1 MLKKYKTQKV
11 TKRRRNPD
19 VGAQRPLSL
28 TATLALAAVCLALA
42 PLAKVALGAERSL
55 EPDSPRYGVRTLATL
70 GETTRNGQCYQ
81 KTFLAPTDKDA
92 DLVGTFIMRLLSD
105 ELRAQ
110 TTWRFDKNSG
120 AITIYGPAKAIEIS
134 EKFINDFSEPLYEAF
149 INSGEFASFVGV
161 APSAQP
167 LQTNE
172 NAPVRSRSYYDPDM
186 NDVVRVAYEPEGA
199 IVPDRTNYAPAFGGG
214 ELPQPVDAQPT
225 VQERPSLLTAVQN
238 SAVAQHPN
246 AQLNNDDLLLDVVAY
261 RCPPSLCDRVAQ
273 LVQRQFATNPE
284 VAFSVDATLGS
295 IVVHTNRKMQREVAA
310 FLEKLNVLPTKQ
322 SASEPDL
329 RVASGTVT
337 PIEGERESERG
348 DAPANLLGVKDQTQS
363 ETSITLDPDA
373 AARASISDVYAPQ
386 FRKVDELHDALLQ
399 LFGQRLERLPSDPE
413 APFSERQIATYRY
426 IKRNPAAKEA
436 EQQQEYVADV
446 RACDLAIDSLHN
458 QIALQGDPGMCA
470 QMLVLLRAMD
480 QPPLRNGNVR
490 RFIPIRNADSK
501 RIRQIFE
508 YDSQKNANT
517 PKRPV
522 SLNDVYRLADEVAI
536 AKALRKLGDDESPR
550 ERAVGYVS
558 ELIAPERRAAL
569 AKIANQPKVVRPLDD
584 AFNAVDSICGRQ
596 RPGDGIRQVAYQEG
610 DFGDVGG
617 FAAPA
622 GSSDF
627 DGLRGGRVGVVQ
639 DFTPIVLDNIDVVIV
654 DNATDAEFQR
664 IQQMINQIEELAK
677 IAEITTEIYNLKHV
691 DCAMLHGVLTTLYA
705 EMFTTKQGRVVFY
718 ALQNPNA
725 LLVAGWGQAYE
736 DMKRLI
742 EMFDQPIQDGAGMFR
757 VARLK
762 YASAD
767 EIATLLTQ
775 TFATPLTAG
784 ASGFAPRIRVF
795 PDVRT
800 NSLLI
805 QASPNDWQEV
815 QKILLELDVNK
826 ADTKLVTKVIPLKNS
841 LAENTRT
848 TIMNIILSAKQG
860 TLDTTAAKFPIL
872 QLLSVDET
880 GKRLVESGVMMD
892 VDVVADV
899 FHNQLVVTAPEDCIE
914 FMEKLV
920 ELLDV
925 APKKAQI
932 RFFQVRNGDATQ
944 IVQTLQSLLATADD
958 NLSTPTLPQ
967 ADGEETFVPVR
978 FAVDSRTN
986 VIIAAAA
993 PKELSIVDAL
1003 IVALDGADKAE
1014 RKVEVV
1020 QLRNIQALVVAEAID
1035 DYLSQKQQ
1043 LETASE
1049 VLSTFQL
1056 YESQVIVIPESISN
1070 SIIVSASGE
1079 EMEKILDMI
1088 KIFDADPPQ
1097 VQIQVLIAEVTLS
1110 DQEQFGIEAGLQNS
1124 TSFDRSMITT
1134 TSSGSST
1141 GVPGFDIIGS
1151 NGPGKNM
1158 SAPVNSR
1165 DIAGQVLNNFAMGTT
1180 DSTLGYGGFVVSASS
1195 RSVQLTLRALREK
1208 NRLQVLSRPQVTAMD
1223 NQQAFILVG
1232 QRVPRINGT
1241 TTTNYGVQ
1249 MNTTDT
1255 PVGLILLVTPRVT
1268 KDNRVVMEIGAEK
1281 SSLGNDSDAT
1291 PIYSQNGE
1299 VIKSRSID
1307 TIQTMTA
1314 ISARDGETVMLG
1326 GLLRSNKEKI
1336 SRGVPFVSDLPIVG
1350 RLFRYDQEVEQR
1362 RELLIV
1368 MTPHIMRDSCD
1379 FSEVMRVE
1387 MSKMHVDLDEAMSI
1401 NGNMGLYDPRTSQGY
1416 QTKKTKRIMSE
1427 ILHPDKMDE
1436 LDNIPPYSP
1445 QRDYAPRYN
1454 TTSPESAPS
1463 RATSPS
1469 LRSAPS
1475 PRRVNTVEP
1484 SQPTR
1489 QGPAIPRQN
1498 SILNDEF
1505 YLDGATD
1512 DFSAN
1517 ERTRATHNEPDVPQR
1532 AEERVAM
1539 RVDPEPNEP
1548 GALNA
1553 PNNNETTRSSTP
1565 HYARLLNEAEEAN
1578 AATSPARADNLRETS
1593 ADEPAT
1599 RRPVGISNYR
1609 NRNVTRRASELN
1621 REEEEE
1627 YREDERGANAV
1638 RDSRGETYIRGQVDD
1653 TRFDNA
1659 WTRPFYW
1666 LDLAKATRAQENDE
1680 QSNAKI
1686 FRWSILGL

>member
-1 MLKKYKTQKV
+1 MLNKYKTHKV
-11 TKRRRNPD
+11 TRRRRLPEP
-19 VGAQRPLSL
+19 GAKRPLSL
-28 TATLALAAVCLALA
+28 STTILIVAVCLALA
-42 PLAKVALGAERSL
+42 PIAQLAVAADNSGEI
-55 EPDSPRYGVRTLATL
+55 ESPRYGVHSLATL
-70 GETTRNGQCYQ
+70 GQTTRNGQCYQ
-81 KTFLAPTDKDA
+81 KTFLAPTNKDA
-92 DLVGTFIMRLLSD
+92 DLVGIFIMRLLSD

-110 TTWRFDKNSG
+110 TSWRFDKENG
-120 AITIYGPAKAIEIS
+120 TITIYGPAKAIEIS
-134 EKFINDFSEPLYEAF
+134 EKFLNDFSEPLYEAF
-149 INSGEFASFVGV
+149 ITSGEFASFVGV
-161 APSAQP
+161 SPNVKERLVQNVE
-167 LQTNE
+167 T
-172 NAPVRSRSYYDPDM
+172 APVRSRSYYDPEL

-199 IVPDRTNYAPAFGGG
+199 IVPDRRNYAPAFGGG
-214 ELPQPVDAQPT
+214 ETPQANAPMPT
-225 VQERPSLLTAVQN
+225 KQERPTLVGAVQN
-238 SAVAQHPN
+238 SVVSQN
-246 AQLNNDDLLLDVVAY
+246 EQSNNDDLLLDVASY

-284 VAFSVDATLGS
+284 VAFSVDSTIGS

-310 FLEKLNVLPTKQ
+310 FLAKLEVYPAKQ
-322 SASEPDL
+322 SAYEPDL
-329 RVASGTVT
+329 RVTTGVIT
-337 PIEGERESERG
+337 PIEGEIQ
-348 DAPANLLGVKDQTQS
+348 DAEKGGSSNWLGVKS
-363 ETSITLDPDA
+363 EKTAQGSILDPDA

-399 LFGQRLERLPSDPE
+399 LFGERLQRLQSDPD

-426 IKRNPAAKEA
+426 VKRNVNAAEDA
-436 EQQQEYVADV
+436 SQEYVADARV
-446 RACDLAIDSLHN
+446 CDLAIDALHN

-490 RFIPIRNADSK
+490 RFIPIRNSDSK

-508 YDSQKNANT
+508 YEAQKNANEQGQDL
-517 PKRPV
+517 
-522 SLNDVYRLADEVAI
+522 SLSELYRLADELTVAR
-536 AKALRKLGDDESPR
+536 ALRNYEYDEPL
-550 ERAVGYVS
+550 EKRAEGYMETIV
-558 ELIAPERRAAL
+558 APERREAL
-569 AKIANQPKVVRPLDD
+569 AKAVNQPKVSRPLDD
-584 AFNAVDSICGRQ
+584 AFSAVDVICSQ
-596 RPGDGIRQVAYQEG
+596 RRANDGVRQVAYQEG
-610 DFGDVGG
+610 DLGDLGGAPTSPDSGFG
-617 FAAPA
+617 P
-622 GSSDF
+622 
-627 DGLRGGRVGVVQ
+627 LRGGRVGVVQ

-677 IAEITTEIYNLKHV
+677 IAEISTEIYNLHHV
-691 DCAMLHGVLTTLYA
+691 DCAMLHGVLTTLYE

-718 ALQNPNA
+718 PLQNPNA

-736 DMKRLI
+736 DMKALI
-742 EMFDQPIQDGAGMFR
+742 ELFDKPITEGAGTFR

-762 YASAD
+762 YASVD
-767 EIATLLTQ
+767 EIASLLTE
-775 TFATPLTAG
+775 TFTTPLTAG
-784 ASGFAPRIRVF
+784 TAGFAPRIRVF

-800 NSLLI
+800 NSLVI
-805 QASPNDWQEV
+805 QASPNDWLEI
-815 QKILLELDVNK
+815 QKLLVELDVNK
-826 ADTKLVTKVIPLKNS
+826 AETKLVTKIIPLKNS
-841 LAENTRT
+841 LADDTRT
-848 TIMNIILSAKQG
+848 TIQNIILSAKQG

-872 QLLSVDET
+872 QLLSVDES

-892 VDVVADV
+892 VDIVADV
-899 FHNQLVVTAPEDCIE
+899 FHNQLIVTAPEDCVE

-920 ELLDV
+920 ELIDV

-944 IVQTLQSLLATADD
+944 MVQTLQSILATSDN

-993 PKELSIVDAL
+993 PKELKIVDAL

-1070 SIIVSASGE
+1070 SIIVSAADE
-1079 EMEKILDMI
+1079 EMKKILDMI

-1110 DQEQFGIEAGLQNS
+1110 DQEQFGIEAGFQNAA
-1124 TSFDRSMITT
+1124 SFDRSMITST
-1134 TSSGSST
+1134 TGGST
-1141 GVPGFDIIGS
+1141 GNPGFDIITS

-1158 SAPVNSR
+1158 ASSVKPT
-1165 DIAGQVLNNFAMGTT
+1165 DIAGQVLNNFAMGTS

-1195 RSVQLTLRALREK
+1195 RSVQVTLRALREK

-1291 PIYSQNGE
+1291 PIYSQGGA

-1326 GLLRSNKEKI
+1326 GLLTSQREKI
-1336 SRGVPFVSDLPIVG
+1336 SRGVPYVSDLPVVG
-1350 RLFRYDQEVEQR
+1350 RLFRFDQEVETR
-1362 RELLIV
+1362 KELLIV
-1368 MTPHIMRDSCD
+1368 MTPRILRDPCD
-1379 FSEVMRVE
+1379 FNEVMRVE
-1387 MSKMHVDLDEAMSI
+1387 MGKMNVDLDEAMSL
-1401 NGNMGLYDPRTSQGY
+1401 NGNMGLYDPRTNQGY
-1416 QTKKTKRIMSE
+1416 QDKKTKRILPE
-1427 ILHPDKMDE
+1427 LLHPDKMEE
-1436 LDNIPPYSP
+1436 LDNLPPYSP
-1445 QRDYAPRYN
+1445 ARDYAPRYN
-1454 TTSPESAPS
+1454 STGTESTTRSTGSG
-1463 RATSPS
+1463 
-1469 LRSAPS
+1469 LRTAPS
-1475 PRRVNTVEP
+1475 PQRATAP
-1484 SQPTR
+1484 SQTQPRQTR
-1489 QGPAIPRQN
+1489 PAIPSQN

-1505 YLDGATD
+1505 YLNEASD
-1512 DFSAN
+1512 DFSAA
-1517 ERTRATHNEPDVPQR
+1517 ERPRVDRDLPERAQR

-1539 RVDPEPNEP
+1539 RVEEEDAAP
-1548 GALNA
+1548 GALNPA
-1553 PNNNETTRSSTP
+1553 SEDAELRRSTP
-1565 HYARLLNEAEEAN
+1565 YYARLLDESDGEN
-1578 AATSPARADNLRETS
+1578 PAPSRADNLRDSDREQD
-1593 ADEPAT
+1593 AVEERPA
-1599 RRPVGISNYR
+1599 RKPIGISNYR
-1609 NRNVTRRASELN
+1609 NRNNTRRASDVRRDEEDEA
-1621 REEEEE
+1621 REED
-1627 YREDERGANAV
+1627 RDARTV
-1638 RDSRGETYIRGQVDD
+1638 RDSRGDTYIRGQV
-1653 TRFDNA
+1653 NEKPVSPN
-1659 WTRPFYW
+1659 WSRPFSW
-1666 LDLAKATRAQENDE
+1666 LDVNRSVPYKEAPESSRY
-1680 QSNAKI
+1680 KI
-1686 FRWSILGL
+1686 FKWSILGI